1 MCQTSATQRIVQ
13 EQVKVQRYLSL
24 IDTRGDMS
32 NTQDFPRL
40 DILPPAQQAVWKEL
54 SQIPKTF
61 TLYGGT
67 AIALY
72 LGHRESVDFDF
83 FCFEDFDPD
92 TLFESIP
99 LLRGGQITQRAAN
112 TLTCNIDRGGLVQM
126 SFFGI
131 KGLCTVAAPTLAEE
145 NHLKIASLLD
155 LAGMKV
161 SVVQK
166 RAQMKDYI
174 DIDALISSGIGLPSA
189 LSAGSIIYGS
199 QFSPLIALKALAW
212 FGDGN
217 LAKLPAA
224 TKSRLEAAVKAV
236 HLDRL
241 PDLSSVSGGSRS

>member
-1 MCQTSATQRIVQ
+1 MQSTPP
-13 EQVKVQRYLSL
+13 
-24 IDTRGDMS
+24 
-32 NTQDFPRL
+32 FPRL
-40 DILPPAQQAVWKEL
+40 DVLPPAQQAVWAEL
-54 SQIPKTF
+54 CEIPDAF

-92 TLFESIP
+92 EMFESIP

-112 TLTCNIDRGGLVQM
+112 TLTCNVDKGGLVQI

-131 KGLCTVAAPTLAEE
+131 RGLCAVAPPTIASD
-145 NHLKIASLLD
+145 NGLKIASLLD

-166 RAQMKDYI
+166 RAQVKDYI
-174 DIDALISSGIGLPSA
+174 DIDALISSGVDLPSA
-189 LSAGSIIYGS
+189 LSAGAIIYGS
-199 QFSPLIALKALAW
+199 QFNPLIALKALSW

-217 LAKLPAA
+217 LAKLPSA

-236 HLDRL
+236 DLDRL
-241 PDLSSVSGGSRS
+241 PDLSALLEGSGS

>member
-1 MCQTSATQRIVQ
+1 
-13 EQVKVQRYLSL
+13 L
-24 IDTRGDMS
+24 IING
-32 NTQDFPRL
+32 FPRL
-40 DILPPAQQAVWKEL
+40 DILPPAQQAVWAEL
-54 SQIPKTF
+54 SQIPETF

-72 LGHRESVDFDF
+72 LGHRQSVDFDF

-92 TLFESIP
+92 TLLKSIP
-99 LLRGGQITQRAAN
+99 LLQNGQVTQREAN

-131 KGLCTVAAPTLAEE
+131 GGLSTVAPPTIVAD
-145 NHLKIASLLD
+145 NNLKIASLLD

-166 RAQMKDYI
+166 RAQIKDYI
-174 DIDALISSGIGLPSA
+174 DIDALIASGIALPSA

-199 QFSPLIALKALAW
+199 HFNPLIALKAVSW

-224 TKSRLEAAVKAV
+224 TKARLEAAVKAV
-236 HLDRL
+236 DLDRL
-241 PDLSSVSGGSRS
+241 PDLRPLSKGGGL